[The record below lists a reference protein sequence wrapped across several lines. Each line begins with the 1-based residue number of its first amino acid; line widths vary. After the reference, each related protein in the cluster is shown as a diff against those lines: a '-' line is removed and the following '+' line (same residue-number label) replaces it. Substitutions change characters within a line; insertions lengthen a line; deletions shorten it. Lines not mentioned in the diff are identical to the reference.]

1 MNEITYNKTYTE
13 FKYEVGTELSKASES
28 FVKIGYLLKV
38 ARDTQVLQST
48 PYENNYLKFAEE
60 EFGLEKTQ
68 VSRFIRI
75 NDRFSV
81 DGNSMEL
88 MEKYKGFGTRKLGI
102 MLTLPEEIT
111 EELTPDFTTEEIT
124 EIRETVK
131 EEQEITPIETFVEKT
146 EAEQSGDVAA
156 VQKNLLDAVM
166 YQLLNDHPQ
175 EFVDIYRE
183 PPRTYKILAPV
194 DNYMYQVRVAGTGKL
209 LVTFHEDK
217 ITVFNARTNEKDT
230 FFKITVESSVDNI
243 RLSAVGMDPKEAY
256 KEIFKE
262 EFPVEEPKQEPK
274 KEEPKKE
281 VKKEKKEKRLD
292 SGKPKKERVAAKE
305 VPSKEQPR
313 EESKD
318 SGDGGEHREEPSN
331 IEEPTGTSETP
342 LNQDDGAES
351 RTEATLNPNSL
362 YNEALNLYRENR
374 NKILDLIDKKDFS
387 EALRLAKEDAERL
400 SQFISNLEK
409 MQNWREIQ

>member
-38 ARDTQVLQST
+38 ARDTNVLQST

-88 MEKYKGFGTRKLGI
+88 VDKYKGFGTRKLGI

-111 EELTPDFTTEEIT
+111 EELTPEFTVDEIT
-124 EIRETVK
+124 EIQQTVK
-131 EEQEITPIETFVEKT
+131 EEQNVTPIESYAEKV

-156 VQKNLLDAVM
+156 VQKSLIDTVM
-166 YQLLNDHPQ
+166 LQILKEHPQ
-175 EFVDIYRE
+175 EFADILRE
-183 PPRTYKILAPV
+183 PTRAYKILSPV
-194 DNYMYQVRVAGTGKL
+194 DNYMYRVRVAGMGNV

-217 ITVFNARTNEKDT
+217 ITVFNARTDEKET
-230 FFKITVESSVDNI
+230 FFKTSVESSIDNI
-243 RLSAVGMDPKEAY
+243 RLDAVGLDPATAY
-256 KEIFKE
+256 EKIFGQ
-262 EFPVEEPKQEPK
+262 EFPKEEPKEEPK
-274 KEEPKKE
+274 KEEP
-281 VKKEKKEKRLD
+281 KKEKKEKRLD
-292 SGKPKKERVAAKE
+292 SGKPKKKKLAAEK
-305 VPSKEQPR
+305 VPSDEQPR
-313 EESKD
+313 EEAED
-318 SGDGGEHREEPSN
+318 SGDAEEHREEPSD
-331 IEEPTGTSETP
+331 IQEPAGTSEAS
-342 LNQDDGAES
+342 LSQDDGTES
-351 RTEATLNPNSL
+351 RTEPALNPDSL

-374 NKILDLIDKKDFS
+374 NKILDRIDKRDFS

-409 MQNWREIQ
+409 MQNWREIE